1 MIFLADLQ
9 FIVQQKHF
17 KRGNMKLKCLA
28 TIATVYTTNNEKSY
42 EGERQ
47 IKGVMLAS
55 KETTTLS
62 GSRADSMH
70 STGKFHKNLI
80 RSSKM
85 LDWNYNFFK
94 LHSLLLFH
102 LKINYD

>member
-1 MIFLADLQ
+1 
-9 FIVQQKHF
+9 
-17 KRGNMKLKCLA
+17 MKLKCLA

-70 STGKFHKNLI
+70 STGKSRKYLI
-80 RSSKM
+80 RS
-85 LDWNYNFFK
+85 WITIFFK